1 MINIATPSHP
11 DDSSGCCCCRRN
23 QVRPEP
29 RRHRDRP
36 TVKNTAEN
44 ELLST
49 KEFAARAHLPE
60 TMVQQLRR
68 TGRLAYNKIGRRVLI
83 PASEIERLKAESFRP
98 ARRPLQ
104 HRDY

>member
-1 MINIATPSHP
+1 VS
-11 DDSSGCCCCRRN
+11 
-23 QVRPEP
+23 
-29 RRHRDRP
+29 
-36 TVKNTAEN
+36 